1 MYFANEYIFMTVTF
15 SLRSFTIVLG
25 CLKEEDCQKKV
36 FIFSDAKNCTVSL
49 SVDQIM
55 LNVL

>member
-1 MYFANEYIFMTVTF
+1 MTVTF
-15 SLRSFTIVLG
+15 SLRSFTIVLE

-36 FIFSDAKNCTVSL
+36 FIFRDAKNCKISL